1 MTNTMKPSTLLV
13 SNAKL
18 DTDLIPD
25 GKHTCAICGEY
36 GEALHMKRV
45 IKTNTAD
52 IADTFR
58 HSNHVCRA
66 CAACFAESRLL
77 TSNLYADSTGYACKP
92 MVALSSATDERPAW
106 RDLVRRLDPGTET
119 VAVFTSNSKR
129 RLWPLAVSSTVGPA
143 WRVLFVDGET
153 ERLLTVDHANLLK
166 ILGILE
172 SLLGDGFTKHAIATN
187 LLTAHKLIHADNLT
201 HVIQQERTVAALR
214 GTDEF
219 TLALFI
225 AQKDV

>member
-1 MTNTMKPSTLLV
+1 MPPSTLLA
-13 SNAKL
+13 SGFGL

-25 GKHTCAICGEY
+25 GEHTCGICGEY

-45 IKTNTAD
+45 TKANTAD

-58 HSNHVCRA
+58 HSNHVCPA

-77 TSNLYADSTGYACKP
+77 TSNLYADSTGSACKP

-106 RDLVRRLDPGTET
+106 RDLVRRLAPGTET
-119 VAVFTSNSKR
+119 VAVFTSNTKR
-129 RLWPLAVSSTVGPA
+129 RLWPLAVVSTVGPA

-153 ERLLTVDHANLLK
+153 ERVLTVDYQNLLTV
-166 ILGILE
+166 LGILE
-172 SLLGDGFTKHAIATN
+172 SLLDDGFTKQAIATN
-187 LLTAHKLIHADNLT
+187 LLTAFKLIHANDLT
-201 HVIQQERTVAALR
+201 RIIERERTVAALR

-219 TLALFI
+219 ALALFI
-225 AQKDV
+225 AQKDQ